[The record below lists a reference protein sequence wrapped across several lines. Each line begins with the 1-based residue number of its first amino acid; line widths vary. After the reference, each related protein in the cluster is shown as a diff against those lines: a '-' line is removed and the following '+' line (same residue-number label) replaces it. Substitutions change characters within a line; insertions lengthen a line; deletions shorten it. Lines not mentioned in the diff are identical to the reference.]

1 MWLIFKLIRI
11 NNLLMMAMS
20 VRQNPV
26 VVDYNYK
33 LN

>member
-1 MWLIFKLIRI
+1 
-11 NNLLMMAMS
+11 MS